1 MRFFKSWY
9 TPFKGVK
16 SMEEKKW
23 RRNDEDS
30 TKYGEF
36 ISSYFAWKTLD
47 EQKDISEKLS
57 DITKKEEE

>member
-1 MRFFKSWY
+1 MKD
-9 TPFKGVK
+9 
-16 SMEEKKW
+16 KKW

-47 EQKDISEKLS
+47 EQKDIAEKLA
-57 DITKKEEE
+57 DITDKEKE

>member
-1 MRFFKSWY
+1 MD
-9 TPFKGVK
+9 
-16 SMEEKKW
+16 KKW

-47 EQKDISEKLS
+47 EQKDIAEKLA
-57 DITKKEEE
+57 DITNEEKE